1 MEIEIL
7 EKPEIIP
14 IIIPITTPEAIP
26 EIKPIIPEIMEQ
38 RKITPELLEMI
49 NNDAIN
55 HLKKMRNEILL
66 NTDKYLLSDYPITSE
81 QLEIIK
87 TFRQKLRDFT
97 KNNYIMPDKPNFI
110 AAKINI

>member
-14 IIIPITTPEAIP
+14 IIIPET
-26 EIKPIIPEIMEQ
+26 MEQ

-87 TFRQKLRDFT
+87 TFRQALRDFT
-97 KNNYIMPDKPNFI
+97 KNDYNMPDRPDL
-110 AAKINI
+110 

>member
-14 IIIPITTPEAIP
+14 IIIPTTTPEAIP
-26 EIKPIIPEIMEQ
+26 EIIPIIIPEIMEQ

-87 TFRQKLRDFT
+87 TFRKALRDFT
-97 KNNYIMPDKPNFI
+97 KNNYIMPDKPDFYCG
-110 AAKINI
+110 